1 MTNRHTI
8 YMHGDYLDGD
18 LSPDE
23 TARIEEHLKTCASCR
38 EDLDRLKRLISTLRK
53 IEGPDPGKGYFDNL
67 LATVVARTDIIEH
80 EAAADPVSLPVESG
94 TRRVLR
100 TLIRLAVAVTLLFT
114 AFYVSD
120 FSQRQ
125 KATGWANRVTDG
137 GIVDSE
143 AEPIIPADYLPA
155 GITTGIPY
163 SADTGDKTVEE
174 PSDKDIREDF

>member
-8 YMHGDYLDGD
+8 YLHGDYLDGD

-23 TARIEEHLKTCASCR
+23 TARVEEHLEQCVSCR
-38 EDLDRLKRLISTLRK
+38 EDLDRLKRLISTLRN
-53 IEGPDPGKGYFDNL
+53 IEAPDPGEGYFDNM
-67 LATVVARTDIIEH
+67 LATVVARTDIAEYKTAD
-80 EAAADPVSLPVESG
+80 EAVSRPVESG
-94 TRRVLR
+94 TKRVLR

-125 KATGWANRVTDG
+125 KTSGWAHRVTPG
-137 GIVDSE
+137 NYVDSDT
-143 AEPIIPADYLPA
+143 EPIIPADYLPA

-163 SADTGDKTVEE
+163 SADTNNTTVEE
-174 PSDKDIREDF
+174 PSDTNIR

>member
-8 YMHGDYLDGD
+8 YLHGDYLDGD

-23 TARIEEHLKTCASCR
+23 TARVEEHLEKCTSCR
-38 EDLDRLKRLISTLRK
+38 EDLDRLKRLIYTLRN
-53 IEGPDPGKGYFDNL
+53 IEGPDPGEGYFDNL
-67 LATVVARTDIIEH
+67 LATVVARTDMDEH
-80 EAAADPVSLPVESG
+80 KTAAEVVSRPAESG
-94 TRRVLR
+94 TKGMLR

-125 KATGWANRVTDG
+125 KTTGWANRATHG
-137 GIVDSE
+137 GFVDYE

-163 SADTGDKTVEE
+163 SADTNNTTVDE
-174 PSDKDIREDF
+174 PSDTNIR